1 MPGRDRR
8 ITAVKIRCTQ
18 CGSQQVVLE
27 SNFFLRCPYCDARI
41 IVDPP
46 RNTPALVEASVSEE
60 HVRRL
65 FPSGRVSSVEIK
77 FFPYL
82 ETGTS
87 SARKLQ
93 PCFSQ
98 PWADLEGYLPPSG
111 SMKVFDESLVTPDQL
126 IPFDR
131 DAAERSS
138 GRVIFHPLYI
148 VMLNLEGYSEGLLVD
163 GVSGKLIGELP
174 AREEQSDTK
183 KNLNRT
189 FLLTLAAGLVF
200 TFPVYFLTKG
210 LDRSDLSGIWTIF
223 VIVPLVIALL
233 HFRIKTG
240 RK

>member
-1 MPGRDRR
+1 M
-8 ITAVKIRCTQ
+8 
-18 CGSQQVVLE
+18 VLE

-46 RNTPALVEASVSEE
+46 ENTPALVEPSVSEE

-65 FPSGRVSSVEIK
+65 FPSGKVSSVAIK

-98 PWADLEGYLPPSG
+98 PWQDLEDYLPPSG

-126 IPFDR
+126 IPFNR
-131 DAAERSS
+131 DTAEGSS

-174 AREEQSDTK
+174 ILGEQSDPK
-183 KNLNRT
+183 KNLNRI
-189 FLLTLAAGLVF
+189 FLLTLAAGLVL
-200 TFPVYFLTKG
+200 TFPIYFLTKN
-210 LDRSDLSGIWTIF
+210 LDMSWLSGIWPFI
-223 VIVPLVIALL
+223 VIIPLMVVIYN
-233 HFRIKTG
+233 FRIKTG

>member
-1 MPGRDRR
+1 M
-8 ITAVKIRCTQ
+8 AKVKIRCTQ
-18 CGSQQVVLE
+18 CGSRQVVLE

-46 RNTPALVEASVSEE
+46 ENTPALVEPSVSEE

-65 FPSGRVSSVEIK
+65 FPSGKVSSVAIK

-98 PWADLEGYLPPSG
+98 PWQDLEDYLPPSG

-126 IPFDR
+126 IPFNR
-131 DAAERSS
+131 DTAEGSS

-174 AREEQSDTK
+174 ILGEQSDPK
-183 KNLNRT
+183 KNLNRI
-189 FLLTLAAGLVF
+189 FLLTLAAGLVL
-200 TFPVYFLTKG
+200 TFPIYFLTKN
-210 LDRSDLSGIWTIF
+210 LDMSWLSGIWPFI
-223 VIVPLVIALL
+223 VIIPLMVVIYN
-233 HFRIKTG
+233 FRIKTG